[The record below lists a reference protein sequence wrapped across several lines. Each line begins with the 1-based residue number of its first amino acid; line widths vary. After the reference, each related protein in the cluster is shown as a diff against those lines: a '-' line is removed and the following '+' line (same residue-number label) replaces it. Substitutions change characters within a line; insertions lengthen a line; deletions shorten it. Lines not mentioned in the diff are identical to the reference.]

1 MVEGGYGGESATIR
15 ERATRRERATI
26 YERRVAR
33 VGD

>member
-1 MVEGGYGGESATIR
+1 MGESATIR
-15 ERATRRERATI
+15 ERASRRERATI